1 MLAWH
6 VVLSMSVLAVE
17 LSAFNSYTF
26 HTLHD
31 GSMLQANKVSAARSK
46 SSKTTTEQPGS
57 NSIVAS
63 PCFL

>member
-6 VVLSMSVLAVE
+6 VVLSMSVLAAE
-17 LSAFNSYTF
+17 MSTFNSYIS

-31 GSMLQANKVSAARSK
+31 GRMLQANKVSAAQ
-46 SSKTTTEQPGS
+46 SKTTTEQPGS